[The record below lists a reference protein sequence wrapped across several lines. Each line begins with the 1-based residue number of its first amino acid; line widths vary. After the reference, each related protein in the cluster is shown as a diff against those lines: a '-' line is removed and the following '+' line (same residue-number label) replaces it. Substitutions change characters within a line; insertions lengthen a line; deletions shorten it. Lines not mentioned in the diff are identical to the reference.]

1 MSRCDF
7 ALKQRRDRPGGS
19 ASHDAI
25 TRPLSGS
32 ICAIMLAL
40 CAELS
45 WNIGMPACGVVSA
58 TVNAVPIIPGVVA
71 ISTNVS
77 DFEFGEVYPAR
88 VA

>member
-1 MSRCDF
+1 
-7 ALKQRRDRPGGS
+7 
-19 ASHDAI
+19 
-25 TRPLSGS
+25 
-32 ICAIMLAL
+32 MLAL

-58 TVNAVPIIPGVVA
+58 TVNAVPVIPGVVA